1 MITAIAIKMANK
13 MAIKM
18 AIEMA
23 IEMLIEMEAVWTMD
37 NQNRSCQKQKGGI
50 GMTEKYEMIKEIG
63 HGSRAHVYLVKNRD
77 TQEMVA
83 MKRYEEDG
91 QESRRELEVLRTLKK
106 RGIPY
111 LLDCF
116 RDENGVSIFME
127 YISGKTLR
135 QLMDEKKIFS
145 EEQTADICVEIL
157 KILSFFHKRR
167 PQWIY
172 GDLKPENIMI
182 SKEGE
187 VYLIDF
193 GSVLYRDEK
202 NARMMGNRMY
212 SPDGWNGILPY
223 RDTYALGMILYEMLT
238 GTTYHN
244 GILNGKADVVQ
255 LSEGCRSIMQ
265 KAVRLNPDEGY
276 KDAACMLC
284 DAVKWQKQIARGGCT
299 YHKDHR
305 YLIGD
310 TVRFFRHG
318 FIQYLYQ
325 SFLLLLVFVIFIILK
340 YEWLMHGIR
349 QSAQQD
355 EIQTHVVYNQEIGN
369 RPKMKDSGVS
379 YLIRKEMDE

>member
-1 MITAIAIKMANK
+1 
-13 MAIKM
+13 
-18 AIEMA
+18 
-23 IEMLIEMEAVWTMD
+23 
-37 NQNRSCQKQKGGI
+37 
-50 GMTEKYEMIKEIG
+50 MTEKYEMIREIG

-77 TQEMVA
+77 TQEVVA
-83 MKRYEEDG
+83 MKRYKEDG
-91 QESRRELEVLRTLKK
+91 QESRRELEVLRALKK
-106 RGIPY
+106 KGIPY

-116 RDENGVSIFME
+116 QDENGVCIFME
-127 YISGKTLR
+127 YVPGKTLR

-145 EEQTADICVEIL
+145 EEQAADICVEIL

-172 GDLKPENIMI
+172 GDLKPENIMV

-202 NARMMGNRMY
+202 NARMMGNKMY
-212 SPDGWNGILPY
+212 SPDGWNSILPY
-223 RDTYALGMILYEMLT
+223 RDTYALGMILYELLT

-244 GILNGKADVVQ
+244 GVLNGKADVVQ
-255 LSEGCRSIMQ
+255 LSEECRNMMQ

-276 KDAACMLC
+276 KDAAGMLC
-284 DAVKWQKQIARGGCT
+284 DAVRWQNQIAKGGCI
-299 YHKDHR
+299 YHKDNR

-318 FIQYLYQ
+318 LGQYLYQ
-325 SFLLLLVFVIFIILK
+325 SFLLLLVFVIFTILK
-340 YEWLMHGIR
+340 YEWLLHGIR
-349 QSAQQD
+349 QSVKQD

-369 RPKMKDSGVS
+369 RPKMEDSGVS